1 MIVRNLPILGRYS
14 VRRQKGSFRT
24 WPVFPCAD
32 RVFRLGELLAELRA
46 DEPGPHRRAMVVLGF
61 SSLAA
66 SIGPFRWAGM
76 RLVSTRWSK
85 AFFTSWSASTFVFI
99 AVGAVLDGGV
109 RSSISCSGI
118 ADALRRSGLLC
129 GDGLSGGRV
138 RGADDAGR
146 RDPDA
151 SSHWSTTTFLAV
163 APVKSRWR
171 PRSTR
176 DRLMGQ
182 LMDAASK
189 DALTGCLSRGAF
201 QELLE
206 HEAKRAR
213 RHHSSF
219 SLVVADV
226 DDLKAL
232 NDSCAHHS
240 GERTASAGRRLM
252 RGGPGNRSGATSLGG
267 DEFAMLLPDTDEDAV
282 LRGGHPAERG
292 AGGGDRI
299 GLSHGSPGRED
310 VVGGARRARPTAARG
325 RRGALCGQAGRRQ
338 PRRDLGAVAAGGPDA
353 PAAVGPPPPA
363 RRCEQPLPNSADCLE
378 RSQAG
383 TVEVVDLLRP
393 WGPRRAGA
401 WCEWPAGAFRT
412 STRGAT

>member
-1 MIVRNLPILGRYS
+1 
-14 VRRQKGSFRT
+14 
-24 WPVFPCAD
+24 
-32 RVFRLGELLAELRA
+32 
-46 DEPGPHRRAMVVLGF
+46 
-61 SSLAA
+61 
-66 SIGPFRWAGM
+66 
-76 RLVSTRWSK
+76 
-85 AFFTSWSASTFVFI
+85 
-99 AVGAVLDGGV
+99 
-109 RSSISCSGI
+109 
-118 ADALRRSGLLC
+118 
-129 GDGLSGGRV
+129 
-138 RGADDAGR
+138 
-146 RDPDA
+146 
-151 SSHWSTTTFLAV
+151 
-163 APVKSRWR
+163 
-171 PRSTR
+171 
-176 DRLMGQ
+176 MGQ

-282 LRGGHPAERG
+282 LVAATRLSEALEAVTGSDSVTARLGVRTWLGAHEGPDPLLRG
-292 AGGGDRI
+292 ADEALYVAKR
-299 GLSHGSPGRED
+299 
-310 VVGGARRARPTAARG
+310 VGGNRAAIWEPSLPEAQTRLQRLG
-325 RRGALCGQAGRRQ
+325 RRPRQ
-338 PRRDLGAVAAGGPDA
+338 
-353 PAAVGPPPPA
+353 